1 MCAPICKIN
10 WSWETRSRQATATKA
25 DCSIAPYTVSP
36 GGAVAGLGHAGR
48 TLGGAAAGI
57 DLGAARRIRP
67 QCGDHE
73 TLRSNEATFRRSIV
87 DTNPIPHDMLDS
99 LSDWLAGR
107 GPINIVESFN
117 ASGPPGSCRLR

>member
-1 MCAPICKIN
+1 MRAL
-10 WSWETRSRQATATKA
+10 AT
-25 DCSIAPYTVSP
+25 
-36 GGAVAGLGHAGR
+36 L
-48 TLGGAAAGI
+48 
-57 DLGAARRIRP
+57 AARSEEPRLASISEPPGVFGP